1 MRTNLAEIPELQYSD
16 PTILL
21 YNLFNDSAGSI
32 VLFLNNDRPLLLTQL
47 KNNKYYY
54 KGRADLIFSG

>member
-21 YNLFNDSAGSI
+21 YVLFNNSSEFI
-32 VLFLNNDRPLLLTQL
+32 MLSLTITGL
-47 KNNKYYY
+47 Y
-54 KGRADLIFSG
+54 F